1 MHFLK
6 YFTYIIIASAFL
18 FLIVIAGC
26 KSKKII
32 TKPEPSKVNT
42 ANQQGKAVDYDEAV
56 KRHFEMQSDRTK
68 RMMIKSDKIKIK
80 KNAGQNRQWYDQL
93 FNNSCYKNS
102 AMVKTGHMH
111 SAITNNSSCFIKD

>member
-6 YFTYIIIASAFL
+6 HILYIIIVPTLFFL
-18 FLIVIAGC
+18 VVVTGC

-42 ANQQGKAVDYDEAV
+42 ANQQGKAVEYEEAV
-56 KRHFEMQSDRTK
+56 KHHFDMQSDRTK
-68 RMMIKSDKIKIK
+68 RMMIKSDKVKIK

-111 SAITNNSSCFIKD
+111 STITNNSSCFIKD